1 MRKGLRFEEMELP
14 SNRKFGTFFIAIF
27 SIIAIY
33 FFYIKHHTI
42 TFILIFL
49 AAFLLLI
56 TFLKPNWLL
65 PLNKF
70 WMRIGYVLS
79 MIISPIV
86 MAFIFFGLIT
96 PYSIVMR
103 IIGRDELRL
112 IKTAKKSYWISREH
126 KSSQID
132 FKRQF

>member
-1 MRKGLRFEEMELP
+1 MRFEEIELP
-14 SNRKFGTFFIAIF
+14 SNRRFGTFFTIIF

-33 FFYIKHHTI
+33 FFYLKIYTI
-42 TFILIFL
+42 VFTLIFL
-49 AAFLLLI
+49 AAIFFLI
-56 TFLKPNWLL
+56 TFLKPKWLL

-70 WMRIGYVLS
+70 WMRIGYVLGI
-79 MIISPIV
+79 IISPIV

-112 IKTAKKSYWISREH
+112 IKTVNKSYWIFREH

-132 FKRQF
+132 FRRQF

>member
-1 MRKGLRFEEMELP
+1 MRFEEIELP
-14 SNRKFGTFFIAIF
+14 SNGRFGTFFIIIF
-27 SIIAIY
+27 LIIAIY
-33 FFYIKHHTI
+33 FFYLKIYTI
-42 TFILIFL
+42 VFTLIFL
-49 AAFLLLI
+49 AAIFFLI
-56 TFLKPNWLL
+56 TFLKPKWLL

-70 WMRIGYVLS
+70 WMRVGYVLGI
-79 MIISPIV
+79 IISPIV

-112 IKTAKKSYWISREH
+112 IKTVNKSYWIFREH

-132 FKRQF
+132 FRRQF

>member
-1 MRKGLRFEEMELP
+1 MRFEEIELP
-14 SNRKFGTFFIAIF
+14 SNRRFGTFFIIIF

-33 FFYIKHHTI
+33 FFYLKIYTI
-42 TFILIFL
+42 VFTLIFL
-49 AAFLLLI
+49 AAIFFLI
-56 TFLKPNWLL
+56 TFLKPKWLL

-70 WMRIGYVLS
+70 WMRIGYVLGI
-79 MIISPIV
+79 IISPIV

-112 IKTAKKSYWISREH
+112 IKTVNKSYWIFREH

-132 FKRQF
+132 FRRQF

>member
-1 MRKGLRFEEMELP
+1 MRFEEIELP
-14 SNRKFGTFFIAIF
+14 SNRRFGTFFTIIF

-33 FFYIKHHTI
+33 FFYLKIYTI
-42 TFILIFL
+42 VFTLIFL
-49 AAFLLLI
+49 AAIFFLI
-56 TFLKPNWLL
+56 TFLKPKWLL

-70 WMRIGYVLS
+70 WMRVGYVLGI
-79 MIISPIV
+79 IISPIV

-112 IKTAKKSYWISREH
+112 IKTVNKSYWIFREH

-132 FKRQF
+132 FRRQF